1 MAFPTVR
8 FALYLFPAG
17 AKMNPM
23 QSLADKKI
31 LLGITGGIAAYK
43 SAELVRLL
51 GKAGAEVRVV
61 MTPAAREFVQPLTYQ
76 ALSGHRV
83 YLDLFDAEADSAM
96 DHIELA
102 RWCDLLLVAPASADF
117 LGKMN
122 AGYADNLLLTL
133 CLASKGPVA
142 VAPAMNQQMFA
153 NPSTQENLA
162 ELDAKGILVWG
173 PGEGDQACGDV
184 GPGRMLEPAQLLDL
198 AEQHFRPGRLDG
210 VEVLLTAGP
219 TREAIDPVR
228 YISNRS
234 SGKMG
239 YALAAAAQRQGA
251 RVTLVSGPV
260 SLPAPAGIERV
271 AVESAQQM
279 YEAVM
284 QRASKADI
292 FIACA
297 AVADYRVDQAVAE
310 KIKKTGDPMTL
321 ALVPNPDILAGV
333 SALEQR
339 PFCVGFAAETRD
351 LEKYA
356 LDKLERK
363 KLDLIAANTVGG
375 KDSGFETDTNQ
386 LEVFWRDGHRSIAR
400 ASKAEVAKQ
409 LIDLVAERYTG
420 APRKTAEHE

>member
-1 MAFPTVR
+1 MQ
-8 FALYLFPAG
+8 ALC
-17 AKMNPM
+17 N
-23 QSLADKKI
+23 KKI

-51 GKAGAEVRVV
+51 IRAGAEVRVV
-61 MTPAAREFVQPLTYQ
+61 MTPSAQEFVQPLTYQ

-83 YLDLFDAEADSAM
+83 YIDLFDAEAESAM

-133 CLASKGPVA
+133 CLASKRPVA

-153 NPSTQENLA
+153 NSATQDNLKQLGA
-162 ELDAKGILVWG
+162 RNVLVWG
-173 PGEGDQACGDV
+173 PADGEQACGDV
-184 GPGRMLEPAQLLDL
+184 GPGRMLEPEQLL
-198 AEQHFRPGRLDG
+198 ANVVRQFVPGKLDG
-210 VEVLLTAGP
+210 VELLLTAGP

-239 YALAAAAQRQGA
+239 YALAEAALQAGA

-260 SLPAPAGIERV
+260 SLTAPPGVKLV

-284 QRASKADI
+284 QQVVHSDI
-292 FIACA
+292 FIGCA
-297 AVADYRVDQAVAE
+297 AVSDYRVDQVATH
-310 KIKKTGDPMTL
+310 KLKKSENSMSLPL
-321 ALVPNPDILAGV
+321 ILNVDILAAV
-333 SALEQR
+333 SALDNR
-339 PFCVGFAAETRD
+339 PFCVGFAAETQS

-356 LDKLERK
+356 LAKLEQK
-363 KLDLIAANTVGG
+363 NLDMIAANPVGNA
-375 KDSGFETDTNQ
+375 DSGFETDTNQ
-386 LEVFWRDGHRSIAR
+386 LEVFWRDGRSSIERGNKPAI
-400 ASKAEVAKQ
+400 AKQ
-409 LIDLVAERYTG
+409 LIDLIAERYTC
-420 APRKTAEHE
+420 ARS

>member
-1 MAFPTVR
+1 
-8 FALYLFPAG
+8 
-17 AKMNPM
+17 MNH
-23 QSLADKKI
+23 LDGKKI

-83 YLDLFDAEADSAM
+83 YVDLFDAEADSAM

-102 RWCDLLLVAPASADF
+102 RWCDQLLVAPASADF
-117 LGKMN
+117 LGKLN

-133 CLASKGPVA
+133 CLASKQAVA

-153 NPSTQENLA
+153 NAATADNLRQLA
-162 ELDAKGILVWG
+162 ARGVLVWG
-173 PGEGDQACGDV
+173 PDEGDQACGDV
-184 GPGRMLEPAQLLDL
+184 GPGRMLEPQQLCDL
-198 AEQHFRPGRLDG
+198 LAARFAPGPLDG
-210 VEVLLTAGP
+210 VELLLTAGP

-239 YALAAAAQRQGA
+239 YAIAAAAVEQGA

-260 SLPAPAGIERV
+260 ALAAPAGVERI
-271 AVESAQQM
+271 AVESALEM
-279 YEAVM
+279 YDAVM

-297 AVADYRVDQAVAE
+297 AVADYRIDQAAAQ
-310 KIKKTGDPMTL
+310 KIKKSNAPMTL
-321 ALVPNPDILAGV
+321 ELVPNPDILAAV
-333 SALEQR
+333 AALEHG
-339 PFCVGFAAETRD
+339 PFCVGFAAETTD

-363 KLDLIAANTVGG
+363 KLDMIAANAVGESG
-375 KDSGFETDTNQ
+375 SGFDADSNQ
-386 LEVFWRDGHRSIAR
+386 LEVFWHDGRQTLAR
-400 ASKAEVAKQ
+400 AAKTEIAKRFIE
-409 LIDLVAERYTG
+409 LIAERYT
-420 APRKTAEHE
+420 AARR